1 MPPHF
6 TKDEWFVEV
15 EETDGSRLPDT
26 PILTV
31 TVNDDDEINNFQY
44 KIIESSGYGADK
56 FGMTKNADGTGSL
69 KVIHSLDYEDPMQ
82 MNGFRFRIQVKDDEK
97 INDNDKNHVAHSWVI
112 VKLKDINDNTVRD
125 TLCLALPLNVLN
137 ETRWVFFDIR
147 FFSLLSVPCITTM
160 SDVKHQQQ

>member
-137 ETRWVFFDIR
+137 ETRWVLFDTR
-147 FFSLLSVPCITTM
+147 FFFFVVCALHYNYV
-160 SDVKHQQQ
+160 